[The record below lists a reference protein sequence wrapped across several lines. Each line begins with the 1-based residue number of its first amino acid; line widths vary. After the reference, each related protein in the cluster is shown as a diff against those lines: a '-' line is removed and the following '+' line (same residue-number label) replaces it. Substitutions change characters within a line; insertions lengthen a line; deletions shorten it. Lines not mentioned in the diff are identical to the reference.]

1 MDTKQL
7 PLRKCVA
14 CNGMFE
20 KDKLFRLVRL
30 SDGIHLD
37 LTNKMQGR
45 GAYVCKN
52 KSCIDLALKK
62 KGFNRSLRQAVPTEV
77 FDNLYME
84 LENDR

>member
-14 CNGMFE
+14 CNSMFE

-37 LTNKMQGR
+37 LTYKMQGR

-52 KSCIDLALKK
+52 KACIDLAIKK

>member
-37 LTNKMQGR
+37 LTYKMTKILEKIIIENPTQWLWFQKR
-45 GAYVCKN
+45 WNTAPEQQVHKHHIV
-52 KSCIDLALKK
+52 KS
-62 KGFNRSLRQAVPTEV
+62 EV
-77 FDNLYME
+77 TDNE
-84 LENDR
+84 

>member
-20 KDKLFRLVRL
+20 KHKLFRLVRL